1 MIGDELR
8 GEEVQQSGRFF
19 VVKDLDFKLVSEIA
33 KELVGREVGGAQVG
47 SGARGRGLDVDIAF
61 VN

>member
-1 MIGDELR
+1 VAFEGLDGAFGVVGAVVFERDKVIGDELR

-33 KELVGREVGGAQVG
+33 KELVGG
-47 SGARGRGLDVDIAF
+47 
-61 VN
+61 